1 VSRANG
7 DGGEG
12 LNTINEDGSEQ
23 LSNGWEKGRER
34 EREKEREKERVER
47 EADEKR
53 RLDEADAQRI
63 REITSKAVSAILVG
77 MLKWFRVS
85 RKF

>member
-1 VSRANG
+1 M
-7 DGGEG
+7 
-12 LNTINEDGSEQ
+12 
-23 LSNGWEKGRER
+23 
-34 EREKEREKERVER
+34 ER

-85 RKF
+85 RKL

>member
-1 VSRANG
+1 MSRANG

-23 LSNGWEKGRER
+23 SSNGWEKGRER
-34 EREKEREKERVER
+34 EREKERVER